1 MNKFFSILFFGLI
14 LASCSK
20 IDFDIVIING
30 TIVDGSGDESYKG
43 DIGII
48 NDRIVKI
55 GDLSLLS
62 SRQTI
67 DANNLIVSPGFID
80 SHTHARRGF

>member
-1 MNKFFSILFFGLI
+1 MVRILQLIIALSI

-55 GDLSLLS
+55 GDLSQLS
-62 SRQTI
+62 SRRTI
-67 DANNLIVSPGFID
+67 DANNLIVSP
-80 SHTHARRGF
+80 T